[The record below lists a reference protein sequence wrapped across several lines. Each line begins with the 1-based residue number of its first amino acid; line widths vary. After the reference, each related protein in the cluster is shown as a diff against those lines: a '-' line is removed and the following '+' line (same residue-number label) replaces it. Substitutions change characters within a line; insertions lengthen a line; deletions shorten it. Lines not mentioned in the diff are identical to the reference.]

1 MKQIDLNSMLK
12 KIDDYQLIPFL
23 EEMVNFVRDIK
34 PTLESINVAIAE
46 NIKKMP
52 NATQK
57 LSQVTQATENATTEI
72 MNVIDTFFIKLDNAQ
87 KILTEFIDKRKS
99 QRDFF
104 IDLLEK
110 IQPVVAGNS
119 ELSAGIEEGI
129 KQANQIYNDD
139 IQKYYDELLGYI
151 DAINMDSTNIMMS
164 LQVQDITSQQI
175 AAVNHL
181 LGTIQGKLGV
191 ILQRFKATELSSI
204 LNSDDDKVEEGKNVS
219 HLHREI
225 AFDPDAVKAISNK
238 ENRQN
243 DVDDLISKVESGQVT
258 EEDLQEDD
266 QESMDIDDIDALFGN
281 TNTADESTFSPD
293 ASDEEDPSDMSQDD
307 IDALFG

>member
-23 EEMVNFVRDIK
+23 EEMVNFVKDIK

-72 MNVIDTFFIKLDNAQ
+72 MNVIDTFFVKLENAQ
-87 KILTEFIDKRKS
+87 KILTEFVEKRKS
-99 QRDFF
+99 QKEFF
-104 IDLLEK
+104 VDLLEK
-110 IQPVVAGNS
+110 VKPVVADNP
-119 ELSAGIEEGI
+119 ELAAGIEEGI
-129 KQANQIYNDD
+129 AMANEIYNDD

-181 LGTIQGKLGV
+181 LGTIQGKLGT
-191 ILQRFKATELSSI
+191 ILQRFKASELSSI
-204 LNSDDDKVEEGKNVS
+204 LGSSDDKVEEGKNVS
-219 HLHREI
+219 KLHRDI
-225 AFDPDAVKAISNK
+225 AFDPDAVRAISKK
-238 ENRQN
+238 ESRQG

-258 EEDLQEDD
+258 DEDLKEEEE
-266 QESMDIDDIDALFGN
+266 QESMDIDDIDALFGSQE
-281 TNTADESTFSPD
+281 TTDDSTFSPD
-293 ASDEEDPSDMSQDD
+293 AEEKDDSDMSQDD

>member
-23 EEMVNFVRDIK
+23 EEMVSFVKDIK

-72 MNVIDTFFIKLDNAQ
+72 MNVIDTFFVKLDSAQ
-87 KILTEFIDKRKS
+87 KILTDFVDKRKN
-99 QRDFF
+99 QKEFF
-104 IDLLEK
+104 VDLLEK
-110 IQPVVAGNS
+110 IKPVINDNPELVA
-119 ELSAGIEEGI
+119 EIDEGI
-129 KQANQIYNDD
+129 SKANEIYNDD

-181 LGTIQGKLGV
+181 LGTIQNKLAV
-191 ILQRFKATELSSI
+191 ILQRFKASELSTI
-204 LNSDDDKVEEGKNVS
+204 LSSNDDKIEEGKNVS
-219 HLHREI
+219 HLHRDI
-225 AFDPDAVKAISNK
+225 AFDPDAVKAISDK

-243 DVDDLISKVESGQVT
+243 DVDDLISKVNSGDIS
-258 EEDLQEDD
+258 EEDLQEDGD
-266 QESMDIDDIDALFGN
+266 DSMDIDDIDALFGN
-281 TNTADESTFSPD
+281 TNTTDESTFSPD
-293 ASDEEDPSDMSQDD
+293 SEEEDPSDMSQDD

>member
-23 EEMVNFVRDIK
+23 EEMVSFVKDIK

-72 MNVIDTFFIKLDNAQ
+72 MNVIDTFFIKLDSAQ
-87 KILTEFIDKRKS
+87 KILTEFVDKRKT
-99 QRDFF
+99 QKEFF
-104 IDLLEK
+104 VNLLEK
-110 IQPVVAGNS
+110 IKPVINDNP
-119 ELSAGIEEGI
+119 ELIADIEEGI
-129 KQANQIYNDD
+129 SKANEIYNDD

-181 LGTIQGKLGV
+181 LGTIQNKLAV
-191 ILQRFKATELSSI
+191 ILQRFKASELSTI
-204 LNSDDDKVEEGKNVS
+204 LSSNDDKIEEGKNVS
-219 HLHREI
+219 HLHRDL

-243 DVDDLISKVESGQVT
+243 DVDDLISKVNSGDIS
-258 EEDLQEDD
+258 EEDLQEESDD
-266 QESMDIDDIDALFGN
+266 SMDIDDIDALFGN
-281 TNTADESTFSPD
+281 TNTTDESTFSPD
-293 ASDEEDPSDMSQDD
+293 SEEEDPSDMSQDD

>member
-23 EEMVNFVRDIK
+23 EEMVSFVKDIK

-72 MNVIDTFFIKLDNAQ
+72 MNVIDTFFVKLDSAQ
-87 KILTEFIDKRKS
+87 KILTDFVAKRKN
-99 QRDFF
+99 QKEFF
-104 IDLLEK
+104 VDLLEK
-110 IQPVVAGNS
+110 IKPVINDNPELVA
-119 ELSAGIEEGI
+119 EIDEGI
-129 KQANQIYNDD
+129 SKANEIYNDD

-181 LGTIQGKLGV
+181 LGTIQNKLAV
-191 ILQRFKATELSSI
+191 ILQRFKASELSTI
-204 LNSDDDKVEEGKNVS
+204 LSSNDDKIEEGKNVS
-219 HLHREI
+219 HLHRDI
-225 AFDPDAVKAISNK
+225 AFDPDAVKAISDK

-243 DVDDLISKVESGQVT
+243 DVDDLISKVNSGDIS
-258 EEDLQEDD
+258 EEDLQEDGND
-266 QESMDIDDIDALFGN
+266 SMDIDDIDALFGN
-281 TNTADESTFSPD
+281 TNTTDESTFSPD
-293 ASDEEDPSDMSQDD
+293 SEEEDPSDMSQDD